1 MFLKKIFNVVKLL
14 LIFTIAIQILSNCT
28 SLAKKETTLE
38 KKDVITAL
46 RKAFSPN
53 NDGVLDKQTFKFNIG
68 SSITNPVVSWTLDIK
83 DLNDMVVYTKQS
95 KSILPK
101 EVIWDGK
108 NNYSYIASDGEY
120 IAYLQV
126 NFKKESS
133 FTGKTESF
141 YLDTIAPNISIQYDK
156 EFFTPDNDGV
166 DDIMYMN
173 FTSVQDL
180 SGIKNW
186 KISIYNPDDNKEFSS
201 IRGEGKPD
209 GVYYWNGKSNDDG
222 QIVVVESATDYPIE
236 IYTEDNAGNN
246 STTKELIPITI
257 GILVNN
263 IDKGR
268 FNIRI
273 SNIKFK
279 SDSSVMTDDNKN
291 IKILNMLAVALNK
304 YPNYKIV
311 IEGYANKWRTGLSEK
326 KGYDL
331 SIERAQLIVNE
342 LVKRDVNSDNL
353 LVKGMGFKDPIVPLK
368 IVMTIQEKE
377 SMKINRRVE
386 FYKQ

>member
-1 MFLKKIFNVVKLL
+1 MFLKKVFNAVKII
-14 LIFTIAIQILSNCT
+14 LIFTLDFQILSNCT
-28 SLAKKETTLE
+28 SLSKKETTLE

-53 NDGVLDKQTFKFNIG
+53 SDGILDKQTFKFNIE
-68 SSITNPVVSWTLDIK
+68 SSASNPIESWTLDIK
-83 DLNDMVVYTKQS
+83 DLKDMVVFTKQS
-95 KSILPK
+95 NSIPPK

-108 NNYSYIASDGEY
+108 NNNSYIASDGEY

-126 NFKKESS
+126 NFKKGSS
-133 FTGKTESF
+133 FTGNTESF
-141 YLDTIAPNISIQYDK
+141 YLDTIAPNISVKTDK
-156 EFFTPDNDGV
+156 EFFTPDNDGL
-166 DDIMYMN
+166 DDIMYLN
-173 FTSVQDL
+173 FTSAQDL

-186 KISIYNPDDNKEFSS
+186 KIAIYNPDDNKEFSS
-201 IRGEGKPD
+201 VSGEGKPD

-222 QIVVVESATDYPIE
+222 QIIVESATDYPMRIFA
-236 IYTEDNAGNN
+236 EDNAGNN
-246 STTKELIPITI
+246 SAEVLLPITI

-268 FNIRI
+268 FHIRI

-279 SDSSVMTDDNKN
+279 PNTTVMTDDSKN
-291 IKILNMLAVALNK
+291 IKILNMLADALNK
-304 YPNYKIV
+304 YPDYKIV
-311 IEGYANKWRTGLSEK
+311 VEGYANKWRTGLSEK

-331 SIERAQLIVNE
+331 SIERARLIVIE
-342 LVKRDVNSDNL
+342 LVKRNVNSDNL

-377 SMKINRRVE
+377 NMKINRRVE